1 MFYVFHLGTPLP
13 SSKTSAER
21 KTDTETH
28 PTAKNVKTT
37 EGVHIIVEKETSPT
51 HTPEPTEP
59 TPTPKKHET
68 NTKISATPLSTE
80 KTPSIVKVEVEQEQ
94 ETGGAE
100 KKLQEEDK
108 EGVVVVQK
116 VTEEEEEKKQT
127 AEEPKKIKVVKVAN
141 DETEWDEEVDLE
153 SGKTGANEKPKE
165 RVGNAAVT
173 TSVKTAEIGITVE
186 KITPSPKSPTKSTQG
201 EVVKVE
207 RVSSK
212 QNVETKRSFAE
223 RIEEDEDLKVGK
235 EAQSPDGEDKIEVTV
250 EKESTQTSPAKE
262 SSSAKEIIIGVERVS
277 PATDETDVEV
287 KKVEVIAKSTVKP
300 TTTKELPISQGNV
313 EEVSISVE
321 KITPSPKSSTKSTQ
335 SEVVKVERVSSK
347 PNAETKRNFVER
359 IEEDEDLKAGGEAQ
373 SPDGEEKIEVTVE
386 KESTETSPAKESSSA
401 KEIIIGVERVSPETD
416 ETDAEV
422 KKVEVIAK
430 STVKPTTTKEL
441 PISQGNVEKVSIS
454 VEKITPSPKSSTK
467 STQSEVVKVERV
479 SSKSNVETKRNFV
492 ERIEEDEDLK
502 AGGEAQSPDG
512 EEKIEVTVEKESTQ
526 TSPAKESSSAKE
538 IIIGVERV
546 SPAIDE
552 TDAEVQK
559 VEVIAKSTVKPTT
572 TKELPI
578 SQGNVEK
585 VSISVEKITP
595 SPKSSTKSTQ
605 SEVVKVE
612 RVSSKSNVE
621 AKRNFVERIEE
632 DEDLKTDGEAQSPDG
647 EEKIEVTVEKESTET
662 SPAKES
668 SAKEIIVGVK
678 RVSPATD
685 ETDEEAKTT
694 VKPTTTKELP
704 ISQGNVEKV
713 SISVEKITPSQ
724 SPTSGKSQ
732 TSMIRKVVKVTTTE
746 DKDLETSQDAASYK
760 RADDAPENT
769 SDSEEEALELEL
781 EGGQDKM
788 KTEKE
793 NVDEQKLAQE
803 FDKALEAERNGK
815 GIGIDKQLEKLNVE
829 AAPEKVQVRKVMS
842 DEELE
847 LAELA
852 EETMN
857 DEDKEEVKPTKNL
870 TTATSQEVVTKV
882 EKISKVT
889 VQVTKEETANL
900 PLSEKE
906 TAKEEKKLKVELK
919 NELEQE
925 KEEVSSRD

>member
-186 KITPSPKSPTKSTQG
+186 KITPSPKSPTKSTQR

-212 QNVETKRSFAE
+212 QNVETKRSFVE

-235 EAQSPDGEDKIEVTV
+235 EAQSPDGEDKIEVTVEKESTETSPAKESSSAKEIIIGVERVSPATDETDAEVKKVEVIAKSTVKPTTTKELPISKGNVEKVSISVEKITPSPKSSTKSTQSEIVKVERVSSKPNVETKRNFVERIEEDEDLKTDGEAQSPDGEEKIEVTV

-277 PATDETDVEV
+277 PATDETD
-287 KKVEVIAKSTVKP
+287 
-300 TTTKELPISQGNV
+300 
-313 EEVSISVE
+313 
-321 KITPSPKSSTKSTQ
+321 
-335 SEVVKVERVSSK
+335 
-347 PNAETKRNFVER
+347 
-359 IEEDEDLKAGGEAQ
+359 
-373 SPDGEEKIEVTVE
+373 
-386 KESTETSPAKESSSA
+386 
-401 KEIIIGVERVSPETD
+401 
-416 ETDAEV
+416 AEV

-430 STVKPTTTKEL
+430 STVKPSTTKEL
-441 PISQGNVEKVSIS
+441 PISQGNVDKVSIS

-502 AGGEAQSPDG
+502 
-512 EEKIEVTVEKESTQ
+512 
-526 TSPAKESSSAKE
+526 
-538 IIIGVERV
+538 
-546 SPAIDE
+546 
-552 TDAEVQK
+552 
-559 VEVIAKSTVKPTT
+559 
-572 TKELPI
+572 
-578 SQGNVEK
+578 
-585 VSISVEKITP
+585 
-595 SPKSSTKSTQ
+595 
-605 SEVVKVE
+605 
-612 RVSSKSNVE
+612 
-621 AKRNFVERIEE
+621 
-632 DEDLKTDGEAQSPDG
+632 TDGEAQSPDG

-668 SAKEIIVGVK
+668 SAKEIIIGVK

-746 DKDLETSQDAASYK
+746 DKDLEISQDAANYK

-857 DEDKEEVKPTKNL
+857 DEDKEEVKPTKNP

-882 EKISKVT
+882 EKVSKVT
-889 VQVTKEETANL
+889 VQVTKEQTANL

-906 TAKEEKKLKVELK
+906 TAKEEKKLKVELE